1 MSLHTSFLRVIMH
14 HGALLAGSTA
24 DLPLV
29 NSTTDSTTD
38 TPYTPCSPAVNAMRV
53 PEANAP
59 ETQPEIDLI
68 HHQNRSSHKALETLP
83 MATTRPSHTQV
94 NLPFS
99 YHYHYRRSKGTSLP
113 RCWRRGATVR
123 HARDTSLT
131 RKLEKAQV
139 VPPFHTPTTTSTRK
153 DDKPTVC
160 YRRQWNPC
168 HMDFGLVPASH

>member
-1 MSLHTSFLRVIMH
+1 MH
-14 HGALLAGSTA
+14 HEPLKPALQPAATE
-24 DLPLV
+24 V
-29 NSTTDSTTD
+29 NRTTDY
-38 TPYTPCSPAVNAMRV
+38 YTVASVDSHAS
-53 PEANAP
+53 PEATTVTVA
-59 ETQPEIDLI
+59 TGRLIDLI
-68 HHQNRSSHKALETLP
+68 HHQNRSSHKALLETLP